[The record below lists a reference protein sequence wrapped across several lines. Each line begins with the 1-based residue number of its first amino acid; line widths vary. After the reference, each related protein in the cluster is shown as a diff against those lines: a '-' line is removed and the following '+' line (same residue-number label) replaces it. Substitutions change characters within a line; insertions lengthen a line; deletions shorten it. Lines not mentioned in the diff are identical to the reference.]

1 MRYSLVTIRIIRFHF
16 LLVSF
21 LDAVHRSSFQFVTLE
36 LHNMYSHAKNSS
48 PPTFSS
54 ADVLLSTD
62 FRDLQDSP
70 LSPWS
75 P

>member
-36 LHNMYSHAKNSS
+36 LHNMYSHAKNLAIVAC
-48 PPTFSS
+48 T
-54 ADVLLSTD
+54 
-62 FRDLQDSP
+62 
-70 LSPWS
+70 
-75 P
+75 